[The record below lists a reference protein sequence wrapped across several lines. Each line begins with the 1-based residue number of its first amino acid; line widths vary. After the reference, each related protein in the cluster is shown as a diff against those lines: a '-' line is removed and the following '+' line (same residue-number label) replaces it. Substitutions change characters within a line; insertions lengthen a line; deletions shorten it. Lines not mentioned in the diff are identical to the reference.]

1 MKLGRLGVWSANDRL
16 TPADLTRLLHVSE
29 DLGYCALWYP
39 EAVGY
44 EALSSASFMLAN
56 TKKLLIGSS
65 IASIYARDAFTARRG
80 LIGMQAMYGDRFILG
95 LGVSHTSMVQA
106 RGHEYAKPVPAMNA
120 YLDALYGEEAGAAEP
135 GKADWPVMLA
145 ALRPAMMKLAFA
157 RSQGALP
164 VNVTPEHTRAAAAI
178 MPAGKH
184 LAVAQKFIF
193 ETNADRARTVGRAQL
208 TLHLGL
214 PNYIAHWKRLGFD
227 DADFANGGSDRFV
240 DAMLAWGTIEEV
252 RAKITAH
259 FNAGATHV
267 CIRPVTEDANERDA
281 MLKAM
286 ADL

>member
-16 TPADLTRLLHVSE
+16 TPAELIRLLHVSE

-56 TKKLLIGSS
+56 SKKLLIGSS

-120 YLDALYGEEAGAAEP
+120 YLDALYGEEPGAE
-135 GKADWPVMLA
+135 DWPVMLA

-164 VNVTPEHTRAAAAI
+164 VNVTPEHTRAAAAL
-178 MPAGKH
+178 MPTGKH

-240 DAMLAWGTIEEV
+240 DAMLAWGTVEQV
-252 RAKITAH
+252 RAKIRAH
-259 FNAGATHV
+259 FDAGATHV
-267 CIRPVTEDANERDA
+267 CIRPVSDDATERDG